1 MQVTT
6 PSKEAIEVIKEA
18 GGEKLDLCYQCGLCT
33 GSCPWN
39 LVRSY
44 LVRRIMHQAQL
55 GVVDFASEDI
65 WLCTTCRTCVSR
77 CPRGVE
83 IIDVMRAMRRVVA
96 EMGVAKV
103 PQALRVATTSIATLR
118 NPYGEPAERR
128 AAWSEKLNIQ
138 TYADGIGLRYFSWC
152 VPAYDAKVKKVAKA
166 TANVLKRAGTNFGI
180 LGSKEGC
187 CGESVRKAG
196 SESLF
201 QSLAQSNIQ
210 AFAEAGVKQVVVSS
224 PHCYH
229 SFKNEYPS
237 LGADFGVMHITQYLA
252 KLLSDGKLTFSKEV
266 NKKVAYHEPCYLGRH
281 NGIYDEPREV
291 LKSIPGLELV
301 EMPDTR
307 ENALCCG
314 GGGGRIWME
323 TKKNERFSDLR
334 IQQALDVGA
343 NVLAVA
349 CPYCMLNFEDTLL
362 TNDKEGVIEVKDVVE
377 LVQEAL

>member
-1 MQVTT
+1 MQAVV
-6 PSKEAIEVIKEA
+6 PSKEAIDVIREA

-39 LVRSY
+39 LVRSF

-55 GVVDFASEDI
+55 GAIDFSSEDI

-83 IIDVMRAMRRVVA
+83 IIDVVRAMRRVIA

-103 PQALRVATTSIATLR
+103 PQALRVAVGSIASLR

-128 AAWSEKLNIQ
+128 AAW
-138 TYADGIGLRYFSWC
+138 ADGLGVPAYAKGTGILYFPCC
-152 VPAYDAKVKKVAKA
+152 VPAYDAKITKVAKA
-166 TANVLKRAGTNFGI
+166 TANVLKRSGVSFGI

-187 CGESVRKAG
+187 CGESARKAG
-196 SESLF
+196 NESLF

-210 AFAEAGVKQVVVSS
+210 AFAEAGVKEVVVSS

-229 SFKNEYPS
+229 SFKNEYPE
-237 LGADFGVMHITQYLA
+237 LGADFAVMHVTQYLA
-252 KLLSDGKLTFSKEV
+252 KLINDGKLTFSKAI
-266 NKKVAYHEPCYLGRH
+266 NKKVAYHDPCYLGRH
-281 NGIYDEPREV
+281 NGVYDEPREV
-291 LKSIPGLELV
+291 LRSIPGVELV
-301 EMPDTR
+301 EMADAR

-323 TKKNERFSDLR
+323 TKKSERFSDLR
-334 IQQALDVGA
+334 MQQALDAGA
-343 NVLAVA
+343 DVLAVS

-362 TNDKEGVIEVKDVVE
+362 TDNKEGAIEIKDVVE

>member
-1 MQVTT
+1 MQAVV
-6 PSKEAIEVIKEA
+6 PSKEAIDVIREA

-39 LVRSY
+39 LVRSF

-55 GVVDFASEDI
+55 GVIDFSSEDI

-83 IIDVMRAMRRVVA
+83 IIDVVRAMRRVVA

-103 PQALRVATTSIATLR
+103 PQALRVAVGSIASLR

-128 AAWSEKLNIQ
+128 AAWAEGLAVPAFAKG
-138 TYADGIGLRYFSWC
+138 TGILYFPCC
-152 VPAYDAKVKKVAKA
+152 VPAYDAKITKVAKA
-166 TANVLKRAGTNFGI
+166 TANVLKRSGASFGI

-187 CGESVRKAG
+187 CGESARKAG

-201 QSLAQSNIQ
+201 QSLAQGNIK

-229 SFKNEYPS
+229 SFKNEYPE
-237 LGADFGVMHITQYLA
+237 LGAHFSVMHITQYLA
-252 KLLSDGKLTFSKEV
+252 KQVNDGKLKFSKAV
-266 NKKVAYHEPCYLGRH
+266 NKKVAYHDPCYLGRH
-281 NGIYDEPREV
+281 NGVYDEPREV
-291 LKSIPGLELV
+291 LKSIPGVEIV
-301 EMPDTR
+301 EMPDAR

-323 TKKNERFSDLR
+323 TKKSERFSDLR

-343 NVLAVA
+343 DVLAVS
-349 CPYCMLNFEDTLL
+349 CPYCMLNFEDSLL
-362 TNDKEGVIEVKDVVE
+362 TDNKEGSIEIKDVVE
-377 LVQEAL
+377 LVQDAL

>member
-1 MQVTT
+1 MQATT
-6 PSKEAIEVIKEA
+6 PSKEAIDVIKEA

-44 LVRRIMHQAQL
+44 LVRKIMHQAQL
-55 GVVDFASEDI
+55 GVIDFASEDI

-103 PQALRVATTSIATLR
+103 PQALRVATTSVATLR

-128 AAWSEKLNIQ
+128 ASWSENLHIP
-138 TYADGIGLRYFSWC
+138 TYADGIGLLYFSCC

-166 TANVLKRAGTNFGI
+166 TANVLKKSGTNFGI

-210 AFAEAGVKQVVVSS
+210 AFAEAGVNQIVVSS

-229 SFKNEYPS
+229 SFKNEYPA
-237 LGADFGVMHITQYLA
+237 LGAHFEVMHITQYLT
-252 KLLSDGKLTFSKEV
+252 KLLSDGKLKFSKEV
-266 NKKVAYHEPCYLGRH
+266 NKKVAYHDPCYLGRH

-291 LKSIPGLELV
+291 LKNIPGLEIV
-301 EMPDTR
+301 EMPDIR

-362 TNDKEGVIEVKDVVE
+362 TNNKEGVIEVKDVVE